1 MKKLLVLILTSLM
14 LILGGSVASAQ
25 DDTVR
30 AVFFYL
36 PTCKY
41 CHEVMNEH
49 LPPLYEQYGD
59 QLDIAYVDVSLA
71 QNKALL
77 REACSSYSISSDE
90 CGSVPRL
97 IVGDYNLSGA
107 VEIPTYLPGIIEE
120 GLANGGIPYPDL
132 PSIQLAV
139 DAPRGNTFLQPS
151 PFVTSME
158 TDPIASLAAIGVLFL
173 SLGSMIAVIMAAL
186 SFRNKGRAPGWLNK
200 RTGWTM
206 SLIAS
211 VLSTVIAAT
220 LVFNGG
226 EVNVAVIGALVVT
239 VLMIA
244 VTVVIWQRGRNAD
257 KNTLVEFPGWTFP
270 VASVA
275 GVIVAGYLSYVET
288 TSTEAVCG
296 LVGNCNAVQESAY
309 ASLFGVLPVGVL
321 GLVGYA
327 LILLVWFF
335 KVTGDE
341 KIAQQANVALLGLIL
356 FGVAFSI
363 YLTFLEPFVIG
374 ATCAWCLTSALLMLL
389 LLWMIA
395 PQAWLSLQEMAPKK
409 KSSRRQRTSASW

>member
-1 MKKLLVLILTSLM
+1 MRKLLLAILVTFVTM
-14 LILGGSVASAQ
+14 LGGSVVTAQ
-25 DDTVR
+25 DDTVH

-49 LPPLYEQYGD
+49 LPPLYEEYGD
-59 QLDIAYVDVSLA
+59 QLDIAYVDVSLG
-71 QNKALL
+71 QNKSLL
-77 REACSSYSISSDE
+77 AEACSVYGINSND

-120 GLANGGIPYPDL
+120 GLANGGIPYPNL
-132 PSIQLAV
+132 PSIQAAI
-139 DAPRGNTFLQPS
+139 DAPRGSTFLQPS
-151 PFVTSME
+151 AFMTSME
-158 TDPIASLAAIGVLFL
+158 NDPVATFAAIGVLFL
-173 SLGSMIAVIMAAL
+173 SLGSVIAVAMAAN
-186 SFRNKGRAPGWLNK
+186 SFRSNGRAPSWLNK
-200 RTGWTM
+200 RTSWMM
-206 SLIAS
+206 SLIAAI
-211 VLSTVIAAT
+211 LSTVIAAT
-220 LVFNGG
+220 IILNGG
-226 EVNVAVIGALVVT
+226 EVNAAVIAALVVT
-239 VLMIA
+239 VLCVA
-244 VTVVIWQRGRNAD
+244 VTFAIWQNGRNAD
-257 KNTLVEFPGWTFP
+257 KNTLVALPNWIFP
-270 VASVA
+270 VASIA

-309 ASLFGVLPVGVL
+309 ATILGVLPVGVL

-341 KIAQQANVALLGLIL
+341 KVAQQANIVLLIL
-356 FGVAFSI
+356 IGFGVAFSI

-389 LLWMIA
+389 LMWMIA

-409 KSSRRQRTSASW
+409 KSSRKQRASASW